1 MLPLGS
7 ARVSLKPIGYVATME
22 PFHEHPAHKTRSRHH
37 RSFCSV
43 DLVIQRATYSCAGFA
58 ATVFKIDDGDDLMG
72 IVSVLC
78 DQTRLPDPRERIRP
92 ALATTPTVI
101 IGHASCAGKGSL
113 LVGCED

>member
-22 PFHEHPAHKTRSRHH
+22 PFHEHPAHKTRSRH

-72 IVSVLC
+72 IVSVLR
-78 DQTRLPDPRERIRP
+78 DQTPLPDPRERN
-92 ALATTPTVI
+92 TPSACHYTNRD
-101 IGHASCAGKGSL
+101 HWFC
-113 LVGCED
+113 